1 MKGSWMRS
9 LVLFLP
15 VAVAGL
21 SLSACNSS
29 TPASATTIT
38 GIAVSGS
45 TPAIGSTSQFTA
57 TVTFSNN
64 TTQDVTSTA
73 TWVSY
78 NTAVATVSSTGVV
91 TAVAVGTSVLEATY
105 QSVAGTFGLTVTT
118 GENISSVDLSTG
130 KIPTIGSPAQFT
142 CTATF
147 SDGTTQDC
155 TGTAT
160 WVSFSPA
167 IATVSSAGLV
177 TAHATGTA
185 VVKATYQGSS
195 GTYTFTVTH

>member
-1 MKGSWMRS
+1 MKSSWLRS

-15 VAVAGL
+15 VAVTGL
-21 SLSACNSS
+21 SLSGCHS
-29 TPASATTIT
+29 TPAAATTIT
-38 GIAVSGS
+38 SIAVTG
-45 TPAIGSTSQFTA
+45 TVPAIGSTSH
-57 TVTFSNN
+57 
-64 TTQDVTSTA
+64 
-73 TWVSY
+73 
-78 NTAVATVSSTGVV
+78 
-91 TAVAVGTSVLEATY
+91 
-105 QSVAGTFGLTVTT
+105 
-118 GENISSVDLSTG
+118 
-130 KIPTIGSPAQFT
+130 FT

-147 SDGTTQDC
+147 SDGTTQNC

-160 WVSFSPA
+160 WVSFNPA

>member
-1 MKGSWMRS
+1 MKGSWVRS

-21 SLSACNSS
+21 SLSACHS
-29 TPASATTIT
+29 TPAAATTIT
-38 GIAVSGS
+38 SIAVSGS
-45 TPAIGSTSQFTA
+45 APAIGSTSQFTA
-57 TVTFSNN
+57 TVTFSDN
-64 TTQDVTSTA
+64 TTQDVTSMA

-91 TAVAVGTSVLEATY
+91 TAVAAGTSVLEATY
-105 QSVAGTFGLTVTT
+105 QTVAGTFGLTVTT
-118 GENISSVDLSTG
+118 GANISSVDLTTG
-130 KIPTIGSPAQFT
+130 TIPTMSSPAQFT

-155 TGTAT
+155 TRTAT
-160 WVSFSPA
+160 WVSFNPA
-167 IATVSSAGLV
+167 IVTVSSTGLV
-177 TAHATGTA
+177 TAHATGAA